1 MPLSIDSEPISPP
14 LRDTVD
20 AVPHEEANP
29 PAIVSISDIHGYLED
44 ARQAL
49 LTLRDHPDYE
59 PVVTADSDGRL
70 HWADENYVLVFNGDL
85 VDRGPNNEEVL
96 AMVARLIEE
105 APPGRV
111 RVTLGNHEWMFM
123 IADAYQY
130 ADWYSTTVSDDERL
144 EYLQQIADG
153 HVVAGYEGHT
163 FTYAHAGAAESYE
176 ISSVNESLIEAAAE
190 LETAIG
196 TPEDSVVQSK
206 LPEKYP
212 DVLARGDRGVKGPGA
227 GLVWIKF
234 DHLPADAPP
243 QVVGHTR
250 HTQPRTKGNVH
261 CQDLLLENRGL
272 PGGQGVFVET
282 VESLVALLREQEQG
296 VGTVTLS

>member
-1 MPLSIDSEPISPP
+1 M
-14 LRDTVD
+14 
-20 AVPHEEANP
+20 
-29 PAIVSISDIHGYLED
+29 
-44 ARQAL
+44 
-49 LTLRDHPDYE
+49 TLRDHPDYE

-70 HWADENYVLVFNGDL
+70 HWANENYVLVFNGDL

-105 APPGRV
+105 APTGRV

-130 ADWYSTTVSDDERL
+130 ADWYSATVSDEERL

-153 HVVAGYEGHT
+153 HVVAAYEGHR

-176 ISSVNESLIEAAAE
+176 VSTVNESLIEAAAE

-196 TPEDSVVQSK
+196 TPEDSAVQSK

-212 DVLARGDRGVKGPGA
+212 EVLARGDSGVKDPGA

-234 DHLPADAPP
+234 DHLPADAPL
-243 QVVGHTR
+243 QIVGHTR
-250 HTQPRTKGNVH
+250 QTRPQTNGNIH
-261 CQDLLLENRGL
+261 CQDLILENRDS

-282 VESLVALLREQEQG
+282 PESLVAVLREREWG
-296 VGTVTLS
+296 VGTVTLA